1 LLDSF
6 LNILKNNK
14 SNQVDIES
22 NQEDILY
29 VGGILLEAAAI
40 DGQID
45 DTELN
50 KVKSSLVNF
59 FQINEETSNN
69 LVEQCLSKE
78 VEINSFHY
86 FTSKINKEFN
96 YEKKI
101 KIVEMLWEIILVD
114 GKIHDFESSL
124 ITRVC
129 GLLYLSGVDCGNA
142 KKRAENNLEQLK

>member
-1 LLDSF
+1 MLDSF

-45 DTELN
+45 DIELN

-96 YEKKI
+96 Y
-101 KIVEMLWEIILVD
+101 
-114 GKIHDFESSL
+114 
-124 ITRVC
+124 
-129 GLLYLSGVDCGNA
+129 
-142 KKRAENNLEQLK
+142 